1 MNCKRCA
8 SDKLNNFG
16 GELAI
21 HFSGLRNLGKPHVW
35 VFPMLGVCLNCGFV
49 EFVVPAEQL
58 EQLRSEDSWPQ
69 SRRNAW
75 AS

>member
-1 MNCKRCA
+1 MGCKRCA
-8 SDKLNNFG
+8 SEKLRNFG

-35 VFPMLGVCLNCGFV
+35 VFPTMLVCLNCGFV
-49 EFVVPAEQL
+49 EFVLPDEQL
-58 EQLRSEDSWPQ
+58 GQLQNEDSWPQ
-69 SRRNAW
+69 SHKSAR